1 MTTPDE
7 RRQAIPTLSIFD
19 RVVILL
25 EHLTRAAGERLGAV
39 EVPMMDEIRTH
50 HSVEFVQSFVNSR
63 EIPRTLVRGDSFP
76 PLTSSIYPRKRS
88 GRNLSQ
94 IKGGNLNGQQ

>member
-1 MTTPDE
+1 MYNFIMFILFFPPLVFQVSFGKVTTPNE
-7 RRQAIPTLSIFD
+7 RRHAIPTLSIFD

-25 EHLTRAAGERLGAV
+25 EHLTRAAGECLGAV

-63 EIPRTLVRGDSFP
+63 EIPRTSVRGDFFFP
-76 PLTSSIYPRKRS
+76 S
-88 GRNLSQ
+88 
-94 IKGGNLNGQQ
+94 

>member
-1 MTTPDE
+1 MNDDE
-7 RRQAIPTLSIFD
+7 ISTPTLSIFN

-25 EHLTRAAGERLGAV
+25 EHLTRAAGECLGAV

-63 EIPRTLVRGDSFP
+63 EIPRTLVRGDFF
-76 PLTSSIYPRKRS
+76 PLTSSIYPRKRL
-88 GRNLSQ
+88 GRTLANQ
-94 IKGGNLNGQQ
+94 GGS